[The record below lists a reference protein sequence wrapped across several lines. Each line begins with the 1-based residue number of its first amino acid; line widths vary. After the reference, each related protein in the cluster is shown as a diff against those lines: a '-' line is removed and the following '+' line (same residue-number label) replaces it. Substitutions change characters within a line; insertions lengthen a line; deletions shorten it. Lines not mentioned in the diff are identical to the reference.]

1 MTDFVKKV
9 TGTAKELA
17 DTLVDKAE
25 DAFDVLSDKAEDAFE
40 VVKERGTELRDRAQA
55 SLRETPVLNRAKAM
69 NMMTVEEGVLPA
81 FEKYYHE
88 DVVMQE
94 NDEEPRRGKAANREF
109 LTQWAANV
117 EAVHGGGVGAIASN
131 EADQVSMVES
141 WIEVTFVGG
150 NRQKLQEVAIQHWK
164 GDKIIRERFYYKG

>member
-17 DTLVDKAE
+17 DSFVDKAE
-25 DAFDVLSDKAEDAFE
+25 DAFDVLSERAEDAFE
-40 VVKERGTELRDRAQA
+40 TVKERGTELRDRAQA

-69 NMMTVEEGVLPA
+69 HALSLEEGVMAA
-81 FEKYYHE
+81 FEKYYHD

-94 NDEEPRRGKAANREF
+94 NDEEPRRGKAASREF
-109 LTQWAANV
+109 LTQWAAGI
-117 EAVHGGGVGAIASN
+117 EAIHGGGIGAVTSN
-131 EADQVSMVES
+131 EADQVSIVES
-141 WIEVTFVGG
+141 WIDVTFVGG
-150 NRQKLQEVAIQHWK
+150 KREKIQEVAIQHWK